1 MSAFFC
7 DTSALIKR
15 YVSET
20 GSAWLISTLHPNLK
34 QRIYIAQITIV
45 EIVSAITRRE
55 KGGSTTPQEAVNAL
69 NQFEQDWKTEITII
83 DLSANLVNDAVALA
97 RKHALRGY
105 DAVQLA
111 TVLEVHNER
120 TALSLSPLILLSA
133 DTDLN
138 NAAAAE
144 GLTVDDPNN
153 HP

>member
-1 MSAFFC
+1 MAAFFC

-15 YVSET
+15 YVTET
-20 GSAWLISTLHPNLK
+20 GSAWLTATLHPNLK

-55 KGGSTTPQEAVNAL
+55 KGGSTTPQEALNAL
-69 NQFEQDWKTEITII
+69 NQFNQDWKTEITII
-83 DLSANLVNDAVALA
+83 DFSASLVDDAAALA

-120 TALSLSPLILLSA
+120 TALGLSSLTLLSA
-133 DTDLN
+133 DADL
-138 NAAAAE
+138 NAAAIVE
-144 GLTVDDPNN
+144 GLTVDNPNN

>member
-7 DTSALIKR
+7 DTSALVKR

-20 GSAWLISTLHPNLK
+20 GAAWLISTIHPNLK

-55 KGGSTTPQEAVNAL
+55 KGGSTTSQEALIAL

-83 DLSANLVNDAVALA
+83 DFSANLVNEAVALA

-111 TVLEVHNER
+111 TVLKVHNER
-120 TALSLSPLILLSA
+120 TVLGLSSLVLLSA
-133 DTDLN
+133 DTEL
-138 NAAAAE
+138 NAAAIAE
-144 GLTVDDPNN
+144 GLTVDNPNN
-153 HP
+153 H

>member
-1 MSAFFC
+1 MATFFC
-7 DTSALIKR
+7 DTSALVKR

-20 GSAWLISTLHPNLK
+20 GTAWLISTLHPSLK

-55 KGGSTTPQEAVNAL
+55 KGGSTTSQEAVNAL

-83 DLSANLVNDAVALA
+83 DFSANLVNKAAVLA

-120 TALSLSPLILLSA
+120 EALGLPPLTLLSA

-138 NAAAAE
+138 AAAVSE

-153 HP
+153 H

>member
-1 MSAFFC
+1 MAAFFC
-7 DTSALIKR
+7 DTSGLVKR

-20 GSAWLISTLHPNLK
+20 GSAWLTATIHPNSG

-55 KGGSTTPQEAVNAL
+55 KGGSTTTQEAINAL

-83 DLSANLVNDAVALA
+83 DFSAALVDEAVILA
-97 RKHALRGY
+97 RKYALRGY

-111 TVLEVHNER
+111 TVLKVHNER
-120 TALSLSPLILLSA
+120 SALGLSPLILLSA

-138 NAAAAE
+138 DAAIAE
-144 GLTVDDPNN
+144 SLTGDNPNN
-153 HP
+153 H

>member
-1 MSAFFC
+1 MATFFC
-7 DTSALIKR
+7 DTSALVKR

-20 GSAWLISTLHPNLK
+20 GSAWLTATIHPNLG

-45 EIVSAITRRE
+45 KIVSAITRRE
-55 KGGSTTPQEAVNAL
+55 KTGSTTSQEAANAL

-83 DLSANLVNDAVALA
+83 DLSTNLINRAVDLA

-111 TVLEVHNER
+111 TALQIHSER
-120 TALSLSPLILLSA
+120 AALGLSPLTLLSA

-138 NAAAAE
+138 DAAIAE
-144 GLTVDDPNN
+144 NLLVDNPNN
-153 HP
+153 H

>member
-1 MSAFFC
+1 MATFFC
-7 DTSALIKR
+7 DTSALVKR

-20 GSAWLISTLHPNLK
+20 GSPWLTATLHPNLK
-34 QRIYIAQITIV
+34 PRIYIAQITIV

-55 KGGSTTPQEAVNAL
+55 KIGSTTPQAALNAL

-83 DLSANLVNDAVALA
+83 DLSANIVDDAVKLA
-97 RKHALRGY
+97 RKYALRGY

-120 TALSLSPLILLSA
+120 TTLNLSPLTLLSA

-138 NAAAAE
+138 TAAVSE

-153 HP
+153 H

>member
-1 MSAFFC
+1 MSTFFC
-7 DTSALIKR
+7 DTSALVKR
-15 YVSET
+15 YVSEI
-20 GSAWLISTLHPNLK
+20 GSAWLMATIHPNLK

-55 KGGSTTPQEAVNAL
+55 KGGSTTPQEALNAL

-120 TALSLSPLILLSA
+120 MALGLSPLTLLSA

-138 NAAAAE
+138 AAAAAE

-153 HP
+153 H

>member
-1 MSAFFC
+1 MAAFFC
-7 DTSALIKR
+7 DTSALVKR

-20 GSAWLISTLHPNLK
+20 GAAWLISTLHPNLK

-83 DLSANLVNDAVALA
+83 DFSAKLVNDATVLA
-97 RKHALRGY
+97 RKYALRGY

-120 TALSLSPLILLSA
+120 TALGLLPLTLLSA

-138 NAAAAE
+138 AAAVSE

-153 HP
+153 H

>member
-1 MSAFFC
+1 MATFFC
-7 DTSALIKR
+7 DTSALVKR

-20 GSAWLISTLHPNLK
+20 GSAWLTATLHPSLK
-34 QRIYIAQITIV
+34 HRIYIAQITIV

-55 KGGSTTPQEAVNAL
+55 KGGSTAPQEALNAL
-69 NQFEQDWKTEITII
+69 SQFDQDWKTEITII
-83 DLSANLVNDAVALA
+83 DFSASLVDDAAALA

-105 DAVQLA
+105 DAIQLA

-120 TALSLSPLILLSA
+120 MALGLLPLTLISA

-138 NAAAAE
+138 DAAIAE

-153 HP
+153 H

>member
-1 MSAFFC
+1 MAAFFC
-7 DTSALIKR
+7 DTSALVKR

-20 GSAWLISTLHPNLK
+20 GAAWLISTLHPSLK

-55 KGGSTTPQEAVNAL
+55 KGGSTTSQEAVKAL

-83 DLSANLVNDAVALA
+83 DFSANLVNKAAALA
-97 RKHALRGY
+97 KKHALRGY

-120 TALSLSPLILLSA
+120 EALGLSPLTLLSA

-138 NAAAAE
+138 VAAIAE

-153 HP
+153 H

>member
-1 MSAFFC
+1 MATFFC
-7 DTSALIKR
+7 DTSALVKR

-20 GSAWLISTLHPNLK
+20 GSAWLTTTLHPSLR

-55 KGGSTTPQEAVNAL
+55 KGGSTTPQEASNAL

-83 DLSANLVNDAVALA
+83 DFSANLVNDAVALT

-111 TVLEVHNER
+111 TVLEIHNER
-120 TALSLSPLILLSA
+120 TALGLSPLILLSA

-138 NAAAAE
+138 TAAVSE
-144 GLTVDDPNN
+144 GLVVDNPNN
-153 HP
+153 H

>member
-1 MSAFFC
+1 MAAFFC
-7 DTSALIKR
+7 DTSALVKR

-20 GSAWLISTLHPNLK
+20 GAAWLISTLHPNLK

-83 DLSANLVNDAVALA
+83 DFSAKLVNDATVLA
-97 RKHALRGY
+97 RKYVLRGY

-120 TALSLSPLILLSA
+120 TALGLSPLTLFSA

-138 NAAAAE
+138 AAAVSE
-144 GLTVDDPNN
+144 GLTVDNPNN
-153 HP
+153 Y

>member
-1 MSAFFC
+1 MAAFFC
-7 DTSALIKR
+7 DTSALVKR
-15 YVSET
+15 YVTET
-20 GSAWLISTLHPNLK
+20 GAAWLIPTLHPNLK

-83 DLSANLVNDAVALA
+83 DFSANLVNDAAALA
-97 RKHALRGY
+97 RKYALRGY

-120 TALSLSPLILLSA
+120 TALGLPSLILLSA

-138 NAAAAE
+138 AAAIAE

-153 HP
+153 H